1 MRLEEFQ
8 YVNHK
13 KYTFYGMGGLNMI
26 LVLGKNS
33 FVEEYIKKLGLNLR
47 NDLVYYPGW
56 ADHYTDYPL
65 LITQIK
71 KDNPLAV
78 TSQNIEFI
86 DYMLNSDLKF
96 DVVTVF
102 DDQKIRKLTKE
113 TAKEVYEIMGLEL
126 RG

>member
-1 MRLEEFQ
+1 
-8 YVNHK
+8 
-13 KYTFYGMGGLNMI
+13 MI

-33 FVEEYIKKLGLNLR
+33 FVEEYIKKIGLNLR

-71 KDNPLAV
+71 KDNPSAV

-86 DYMLNSDLKF
+86 DHMLNSDLEF
-96 DVVTVF
+96 DVVTVY
-102 DDQKIRKLTKE
+102 DNAKVRTLSKG
-113 TAKEVYEIMGLEL
+113 TAKEVYEVMGLEL

>member
-1 MRLEEFQ
+1 M
-8 YVNHK
+8 

-102 DDQKIRKLTKE
+102 DDQRIRKLTKE

>member
-1 MRLEEFQ
+1 METFNYGKMLM
-8 YVNHK
+8 N
-13 KYTFYGMGGLNMI
+13 YTFYGMGGLNMI

-102 DDQKIRKLTKE
+102 DDQKMRKLTKE